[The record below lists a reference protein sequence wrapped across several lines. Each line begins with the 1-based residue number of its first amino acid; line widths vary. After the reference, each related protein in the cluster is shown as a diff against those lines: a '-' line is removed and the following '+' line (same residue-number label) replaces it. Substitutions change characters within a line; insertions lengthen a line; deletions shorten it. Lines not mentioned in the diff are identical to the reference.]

1 MKIPNYTKDVNE
13 KNKELFK
20 APVRMLVSGPSGS
33 GKTNMISHLIREVM
47 LPFDRIK
54 IYMKHKGQRV
64 FTDLQRIMK
73 KVSKKYG
80 YDLLEI
86 LEGSI
91 IPDTSEYEED
101 PDFHELVIFDDLIN
115 SDSETLKKNNQ
126 SLYGR

>member
-1 MKIPNYTKDVNE
+1 
-13 KNKELFK
+13 
-20 APVRMLVSGPSGS
+20 
-33 GKTNMISHLIREVM
+33 
-47 LPFDRIK
+47 
-54 IYMKHKGQRV
+54 MKHKGQRV

-86 LEGSI
+86 LEGSV

-115 SDSETLKKNNQ
+115 SDSETLKKITNHFMK
-126 SLYGR
+126 GRHKGLSSIMIMQD